1 MKNQIELFSG
11 NQRARITFRNR
22 EEYDSLDICYNQ
34 EFIDTKKSFY
44 DDFYENEDS
53 GESALLTTRTLQF
66 EKILEKI
73 KTLSILNSKE
83 SIYIDIGAGRGHFVE
98 FIKKKLNVNIIGVE
112 PAIKKETPILK
123 KGTLED
129 IEIQYDFVSL
139 LDVFEHFKDPEETI
153 KKIYSILKNDGYVC
167 IKVPNKDSLIYQIAK
182 SSVFLKFFSSK
193 ILWRLYQIDFP
204 PPHYNY
210 FNKSSLNKMI
220 EKYFNVEEC
229 FYVSEVPIRGLFS
242 RFWGIPFLSK
252 LLIIPLAILYRTISI
267 GKLNDGLVIIGKKK
281 SS

>member
-153 KKIYSILKNDGYVC
+153 KKIHSIVKNDGYVC